1 MGRGALI
8 LVEGLDRAGK
18 TTQTS
23 ELVTRLRNEGLN
35 VELIKF
41 PDRTTPIGKLINS
54 YLVDKSFE
62 LSDESAHLLFS
73 ANRWE
78 LSRGIKEKLHN
89 GTIVVLDRYV
99 YSGVAY
105 TAAKGLDAQWC
116 LNPDIGLPRPD
127 LTIFLNLN
135 DSQSSRGG
143 FGDERYEVTEFQQ
156 QVKLQFEKFFNE
168 PNWNTLVVDGKN
180 IQDVAEEVWPL
191 VQEVLSKDLKQVE
204 LF

>member
-1 MGRGALI
+1 M
-8 LVEGLDRAGK
+8 
-18 TTQTS
+18 
-23 ELVTRLRNEGLN
+23 
-35 VELIKF
+35 
-41 PDRTTPIGKLINS
+41 
-54 YLVDKSFE
+54 
-62 LSDESAHLLFS
+62 
-73 ANRWE
+73 
-78 LSRGIKEKLHN
+78 HN

-180 IQDVAEEVWPL
+180 IKEVAEEVWPL